1 MSIFTMDWPAV
12 IGSIAAAVAIQK
24 FWYWVQPEV

>member
-1 MSIFTMDWPAV
+1 MSIFAMDWPAV
-12 IGSIAAAVAIQK
+12 IGSIITAVAIQK